1 MIPIPWTRRQR
12 TRYASPLW
20 VCPPVALM
28 LTQSSS
34 VPASAA
40 DRSGVLST
48 AVTPVLSAARTVPAL
63 PRAELA
69 ATGAAFG
76 AVEIIA
82 LIAVVLVAAGL
93 AATAVARKHR
103 ARQDQTPTDTIE

>member
-1 MIPIPWTRRQR
+1 
-12 TRYASPLW
+12 
-20 VCPPVALM
+20 M
-28 LTQSSS
+28 LIQSSS
-34 VPASAA
+34 LPASAA
-40 DRSGVLST
+40 DRSGVLS
-48 AVTPVLSAARTVPAL
+48 AVTPVLSAARTAPVL

-82 LIAVVLVAAGL
+82 LIAVALIAAGL